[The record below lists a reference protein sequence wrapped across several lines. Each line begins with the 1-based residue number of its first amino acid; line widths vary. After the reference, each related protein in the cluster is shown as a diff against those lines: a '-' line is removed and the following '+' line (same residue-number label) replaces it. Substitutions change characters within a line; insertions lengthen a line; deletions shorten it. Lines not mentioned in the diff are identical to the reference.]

1 MKNKPDYC
9 PEWFDLDNYNVCYK
23 FNRNAWWQAIMHRK
37 TLLSNNL
44 EQILLSGMSK
54 DYAIDTLKFYS
65 TEANAVIYNN
75 SGEEDALLRDNS
87 ISEIGLF
94 EYIDINDTLRKKH
107 PEIMSGISRMLKR
120 IDKYQEIEGITVD
133 SMGYEY
139 LWSDYDIDEFFPSDL
154 KITGSFYDQGIK
166 SPPYIHVDL
175 NKNDDLI
182 IDDFIEWLKQKRKQK
197 NITSRTVRI
206 TDKDL
211 SKLAEYK
218 VLPFIDLYLW
228 GIISGQELTQYQ
240 MASLLFPNEF
250 DVDIK
255 DRLRAVTKPK
265 AMALLNSKIDLI
277 M

>member
-23 FNRNAWWQAIMHRK
+23 FNRVAWWKAIIHRK

-44 EQILLSGMSK
+44 EQSLLSGMSK
-54 DYAIDTLKFYS
+54 DYAIGVLKFYS
-65 TEANAVIYNN
+65 TEANTVIYNN
-75 SGEEDALLRDNS
+75 SGEEDSLLRDNS

-120 IDKYQEIEGITVD
+120 IDEYQEIEGITVD

-139 LWSDYDIDEFFPSDL
+139 SWSDYDIDEFFPSDL
-154 KITGSFYDQGIK
+154 KITGYFHDQDIK
-166 SPPYIHVDL
+166 IPPYIHVDL
-175 NKNDDLI
+175 NKNDNLI

-197 NITSRTVRI
+197 NTTSRTVRI

-218 VLPFIDLYLW
+218 ILPFIDLYLW

-240 MASLLFPNEF
+240 MASLIFPNEF

-255 DRLRAVTKPK
+255 DRLRAVTKPR

>member
-9 PEWFDLDNYNVCYK
+9 PEWFDLDNYNICYK
-23 FNRNAWWQAIMHRK
+23 FNRLAWWKAIMHRK
-37 TLLSNNL
+37 IMLANDLEKSLS
-44 EQILLSGMSK
+44 SGMSK
-54 DYAIDTLKFYS
+54 DYAIDMLKFFS
-65 TEANAVIYNN
+65 NESNTVIYNN
-75 SGEEDALLRDNS
+75 SGEENALLREDS

-94 EYIDINDTLRKKH
+94 EYIDIYNTLRKNH
-107 PEIMSGISRMLKR
+107 PEIMDSIDKMFKGIE
-120 IDKYQEIEGITVD
+120 KYQEKEGIPVD

-139 LWSDYDIDEFFPSDL
+139 MWHDYDMDEFFPSDL
-154 KITGSFYDQGIK
+154 KITGSFYEQDIN

-182 IDDFIEWLKQKRKQK
+182 INDFTEWLKKKRKQE
-197 NITSRTVRI
+197 NITTKTVKI
-206 TDKDL
+206 SDNDL
-211 SKLAEYK
+211 SKLAEYR

-228 GIISGQELTQYQ
+228 GIISGQEFTQYQ
-240 MASLLFPNEF
+240 MANLLFPDEF